1 MKIALSASFFNCPAI
16 AEILHSC
23 DIVFTTNPYALE
35 HFAHKDI
42 RAKKLWDGSHE
53 SESQGERFE
62 FMRLDPVIIDFPDL
76 YRAFHLWVAEVATDE
91 ELCDWAGYFGTGN
104 FERIRERARGS
115 IIPTSLLTA
124 SNVVYP
130 TNV

>member
-42 RAKKLWDGSHE
+42 RAE
-53 SESQGERFE
+53 STRLPITYPADSEIVTFTHLFKE
-62 FMRLDPVIIDFPDL
+62 FNK
-76 YRAFHLWVAEVATDE
+76 WVAEVATDE

-104 FERIRERARGS
+104 FQRMRDRALGA
-115 IIPTSLLTA
+115 ITIPTPEKMVDTTPTT
-124 SNVVYP
+124 SNEC
-130 TNV
+130 